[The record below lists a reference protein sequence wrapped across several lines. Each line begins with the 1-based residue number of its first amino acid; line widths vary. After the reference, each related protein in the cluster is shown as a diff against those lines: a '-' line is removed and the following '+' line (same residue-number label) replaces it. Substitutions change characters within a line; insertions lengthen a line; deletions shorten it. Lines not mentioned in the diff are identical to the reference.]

1 MAREPSEE
9 EKARELE
16 IQMLKEKILRTYLT
30 PAARQRL
37 ANIRIVKPELA
48 TAVEN
53 YLVAMSSQGRINKEL
68 SDEELKRLLLALQ
81 KPKRDFRINY
91 R

>member
-16 IQMLKEKILRTYLT
+16 MQMLKEKMLRTFLT

-48 TAVEN
+48 AAVEN
-53 YLVAMSSQGRINKEL
+53 YIVAMGSQGRINKEL

-81 KPKRDFRINY
+81 KPKRDFKINY

>member
-16 IQMLKEKILRTYLT
+16 MQMLKEKMLRTFLT

-48 TAVEN
+48 SAVEN
-53 YLVAMSSQGRINKEL
+53 YIVAMGSQGRLNKEL

>member
-16 IQMLKEKILRTYLT
+16 MQMLKEKMLRTFLT

-53 YLVAMSSQGRINKEL
+53 YIVAMGSQGRINKEL